1 MSRRENRVVPFLLIS
16 LSLHALFFVS
26 WPRHKTV
33 ERTLERIPVS
43 LLPAP
48 LPTPLPSPEAPRR
61 EPGAQRAPA
70 PRSRAAQVEKK
81 IAGARNLPQPLPP
94 AEKFEAPEPPQ
105 ETKIAKRA
113 EKIGKDEVEV
123 PVSRRRLP
131 TLKELLPPA
140 NWSPSRD
147 KSASQEGPIR
157 LDTREPKYLSY
168 FEHIKSAIEVV
179 WDYPENALKR
189 GIEGKLLLE
198 FTILANGALDGPR
211 LVRTSGFADLDE
223 EAIRAVRAAAPFR
236 PIPSHIGRQRLDIIA
251 SFEYHDNR
259 LHYDFGNR

>member
-1 MSRRENRVVPFLLIS
+1 
-16 LSLHALFFVS
+16 LSLHALLFVS

-33 ERTLERIPVS
+33 ERTLEQIPVS

-48 LPTPLPSPEAPRR
+48 LPTPSPLPEAPRR
-61 EPGAQRAPA
+61 EPKAQRPPA
-70 PRSRAAQVEKK
+70 PRSRAARVDKK
-81 IAGARNLPQPLPP
+81 TAGVPNLSQPSPP
-94 AEKFEAPEPPQ
+94 AEKSEAPPEPPQ
-105 ETKIAKRA
+105 ETKIAKRT
-113 EKIGKDEVEV
+113 EKIGKDEVEI
-123 PVSRRRLP
+123 PVTPRRLP
-131 TLKELLPPA
+131 TLKELLPSPT
-140 NWSPSRD
+140 WSPSR
-147 KSASQEGPIR
+147 KGASQEGPIR

-198 FTILANGALDGPR
+198 FTIQANGALDGLR

-236 PIPSHIGRQRLDIIA
+236 PIPSHIGKQRLDIIA
-251 SFEYHDNR
+251 SFEYHDSR